1 MWLHLCWRPERETT
15 WGVSPQAAFLL
26 GRGKSP
32 RGRKSNH
39 PESKQQQHSS
49 NQRSR
54 KNCFLSLRVDL
65 CPFLS
70 VGTVCPL
77 VSLLLL
83 RMTCFQS
90 LPFCERSLSFLKF
103 FFFFYFLL
111 LAFAV
116 LYIQGSRLGGRV
128 QEVLEILGEP
138 RSQVCRGFSAESS
151 ELPGGAW
158 PSGRRGCGRSVL
170 WGASLCSALCES
182 SSSQCPCGPPREGI
196 TFWILG

>member
-1 MWLHLCWRPERETT
+1 MRCLSTSCFFI
-15 WGVSPQAAFLL
+15 GV
-26 GRGKSP
+26 GESP
-32 RGRKSNH
+32 RGRKSNR

-77 VSLLLL
+77 VSPLLL

-90 LPFCERSLSFLKF
+90 LPFCERSLSFFK

-116 LYIQGSRLGGRV
+116 LYIQGSRLDGRDMRCLKFSENPHPRCAGGSLQRALSCP
-128 QEVLEILGEP
+128 EVPDPVVI
-138 RSQVCRGFSAESS
+138 VAVVVASS
-151 ELPGGAW
+151 EERLRALLCVSPPAASA
-158 PSGRRGCGRSVL
+158 PVGRPARGLLFG
-170 WGASLCSALCES
+170 
-182 SSSQCPCGPPREGI
+182 
-196 TFWILG
+196 F